1 MNIRNHSVY
10 RIGARFFTALIFFGA
25 LLAALWAAFCLQQ
38 KWRAQRDWQA
48 YVNSKGS
55 IALSIEEVLPPNPKD
70 EDNFAA
76 IPMVRDLFENSDA
89 VWFAPLK
96 LSGGKRRPAWPH
108 APNGTQKTP
117 FSLQAWASYFGETG
131 VLATPSNNP
140 ANDVL
145 AALETV
151 RPELDALHSALQRPH
166 TRFPV
171 DWREDFR
178 TPMPHLSAMMTA
190 ISVCNLRAAAHL
202 EKGDSRTAA
211 ECLLDS
217 VGLANRMGREPTLI
231 ASLVRNS
238 GLTGAAGAL
247 HHGLT
252 NGQWTPSELPKLQ
265 TLFSTGLESET
276 TRAWATALN
285 GERALFNQISYRL
298 LNTSDNRAI
307 QNLMGPYLPGKPS
320 PFWVLY
326 PAGWF
331 IQSQIRMNQRLD
343 SLARSAESVFSG
355 PPPSEWM
362 DKPDPAPEKGL
373 RRLKWLMSEMAAPGY
388 QSCLVSFIRS
398 LCLSRQAA
406 LAIAL
411 EEAFQKNGTFPESL
425 DSLPLEKLGSA
436 ALDPIDR
443 LSMRYQ
449 RTSPNAYRLWSVGAK
464 AGDEQDATTPGTD
477 AKKQPEWAWELTRK
491 PNP

>member
-1 MNIRNHSVY
+1 MNTQSNPISRVLF
-10 RIGARFFTALIFFGA
+10 RFVTTLIFFSA
-25 LLAALWAAFCLQQ
+25 LLAALWAAFCIQE
-38 KWRAQRDWQA
+38 KWRALREWRA
-48 YVNSKGS
+48 YLAGKG
-55 IALSIEEVLPPNPKD
+55 AVPLSVEEALPPKPKD

-76 IPMVRDLFENSDA
+76 IPMIRALFENSDA

-96 LSGGKRRPAWPH
+96 LSGKGRPAWPQV
-108 APNGTQKTP
+108 PNSTQKKP
-117 FSLQAWASYFGETG
+117 FALQPWASYFHDSG
-131 VLATPSNNP
+131 AIPSPSDHP

-151 RPELDALHSALQRPH
+151 RPELDALHAALQRPH

-190 ISVCNLRAAAHL
+190 VSLRNLHATAHL
-202 EKGDSRTAA
+202 ETGDSNAAA

-247 HHGLT
+247 HYGLT
-252 NGQWTPSELPKLQ
+252 NGQWTPSELTTLQ

-276 TRAWATALN
+276 ARAWATALN
-285 GERALFNQISYRL
+285 GERALFNQVNLRL
-298 LNTSDNRAI
+298 LNTSGNQAVQD
-307 QNLMGPYLPGKPS
+307 LMGPYLLGKPS

-326 PAGWF
+326 PKGWF
-331 IQSQIRMNQRLD
+331 IQSQIRVNQQLD
-343 SLARSAESVFSG
+343 SLARSTESVFSG
-355 PPPSEWM
+355 PPPSEWIQSFN
-362 DKPDPAPEKGL
+362 PAPQKGL

-388 QSCLVSFIRS
+388 NSCLISFIRS
-398 LCLSRQAA
+398 LCVTRQTV

-411 EEAFQKNGTFPESL
+411 EEVFKKNGTFPESL
-425 DSLPLEKLGSA
+425 ESLPLEKLGSA
-436 ALDPIDR
+436 ALDPVDR
-443 LSMRYQ
+443 KRMRYK
-449 RTSPNAYRLWSVGAK
+449 RTSAAAYKLWSLGDNVLDDQGAT
-464 AGDEQDATTPGTD
+464 APETD
-477 AKKQPEWAWELTRK
+477 AKKQPDWVWELTRK